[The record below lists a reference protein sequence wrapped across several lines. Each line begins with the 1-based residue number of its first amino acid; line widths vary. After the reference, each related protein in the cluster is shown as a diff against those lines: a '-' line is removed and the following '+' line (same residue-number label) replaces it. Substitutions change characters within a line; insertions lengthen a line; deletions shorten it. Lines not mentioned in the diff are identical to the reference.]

1 MTTKTFN
8 LQDETFLKT
17 DQVADLLQVSSQ
29 TVKAWRA
36 KNIGPKAYKFGGAV
50 RYDKFEILKKISNE

>member
-1 MTTKTFN
+1 MNKKIN

-17 DQVADLLQVSSQ
+17 DQVAKLLQVGIS
-29 TVKAWRA
+29 TVKKWRS

-50 RYDKFEILKKISNE
+50 RYDKFEILKNVSND